1 MIPADLIYR
10 RRINKPVS
18 FVLALALLVGSGTG
32 WRVLCVNLEYL
43 NLSLLDPLMQGFQG
57 K

>member
-10 RRINKPVS
+10 RRINKPLS
-18 FVLALALLVGSGTG
+18 FILALALLVGRGTG